1 MEIGEYRFLSRG
13 WLKEKKRMNESLW
26 GSISRECSFRIG
38 REIFSL
44 LID

>member
-13 WLKEKKRMNESLW
+13 WPKEKKRMDESLW

-38 REIFSL
+38 RDIL
-44 LID
+44 ACL